1 MKEDKSCFI
10 VWKLFLCF
18 YTKFKLIGGQWA
30 VLQIDLTKHKFC
42 VNDGDDELVIITRVF
57 CWLSTNLNLSWAFKH
72 VDERVMKYGWK
83 RSRRNLI
90 QVEPSKPNPTT
101 LLPDLSYMGFLI
113 GQCCKLLMQ
122 TTNNV
127 QQHTHEIKLRGKRNN
142 VNNITN
148 WGEMFNQ

>member
-42 VNDGDDELVIITRVF
+42 VNDGDGELVIITRVF

-72 VDERVMKYGWK
+72 VDERVKCGLK
-83 RSRRNLI
+83 SSRRNLI

-101 LLPDLSYMGFLI
+101 LLPDLSYMGFLF

-122 TTNNV
+122 TTNNST
-127 QQHTHEIKLRGKRNN
+127 QEIKMRKRNN

-148 WGEMFNQ
+148 WGEMFEQK